1 MESIWVIIL
10 LISIIVHIS
19 LYIGKDMW
27 NNVELYTPSW
37 GNEITVTLFIY
48 LFVIFVY
55 INFALTKRIK
65 RLDSFLFIFTIITF
79 AFVIFSLS
87 VSTTEE
93 AFTWATIVLFLV
105 ICNIILAFVSKDN
118 NAKLLS
124 ITPLIFY
131 LYIYSWL
138 VQTNDNYVD

>member
-19 LYIGKDMW
+19 LYVGKDMW

-55 INFALTKRIK
+55 INFALSKRIK